1 MRKRHFL
8 SHLCINA
15 IILPRQARDK
25 RRENSIKCRFLQVPL
40 GTAAR
45 CPCKALAGVYT
56 HARTEKTHTDT
67 QLHRDRTVCICVCF
81 FVRVPFFWLSTLS
94 SFAIGLTIFLPACV
108 RRHVGQGPTMLHS
121 FECGSYVG
129 MATSIL
135 LGAMIRS
142 DARSP
147 CVAYNTCLQ
156 HLLTTL
162 AYTHHTPH
170 TPLLGDARYHL
181 LLACVLL
188 CGVHNLCITYA

>member
-1 MRKRHFL
+1 MPF
-8 SHLCINA
+8 S
-15 IILPRQARDK
+15 
-25 RRENSIKCRFLQVPL
+25 CRSRLEQLRGAHAKLWQV
-40 GTAAR
+40 
-45 CPCKALAGVYT
+45 CNT

-170 TPLLGDARYHL
+170 TPLLGDVRYHL

-188 CGVHNLCITYA
+188 CGVHNICITYAHHMHNMCMRRFVVQMGVPRA

>member
-1 MRKRHFL
+1 MEQLRGAHAKL
-8 SHLCINA
+8 W
-15 IILPRQARDK
+15 
-25 RRENSIKCRFLQVPL
+25 QVC
-40 GTAAR
+40 TH
-45 CPCKALAGVYT
+45 T
-56 HARTEKTHTDT
+56 HAPRRHTQTHNYTETGQSAFAWGFLVH
-67 QLHRDRTVCICVCF
+67 
-81 FVRVPFFWLSTLS
+81 VPFLWQTLS

-170 TPLLGDARYHL
+170 TPLLGDVRYHL

-188 CGVHNLCITYA
+188 RGVHNLRITYA